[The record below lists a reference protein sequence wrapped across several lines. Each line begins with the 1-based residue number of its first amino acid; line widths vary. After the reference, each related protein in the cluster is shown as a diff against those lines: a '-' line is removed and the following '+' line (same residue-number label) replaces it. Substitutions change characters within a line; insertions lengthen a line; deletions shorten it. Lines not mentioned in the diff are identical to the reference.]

1 MPQRSHE
8 KALLAKRLAR
18 IATEMVDLVDSMDLD
33 ARDGEDMIFELA
45 DEFGRAALEG
55 FLARFDTPQAS
66 VMIDG
71 DEHYWIGRKPK
82 TYKSTRGEV
91 TVERNVY
98 RPRGV
103 HNGSQVCPLEL
114 RIGMVG
120 GQWTPNCANDMA
132 FLAARVPEREAA
144 EIGGRIGSLT
154 YSAPSFQR
162 VTRRLG
168 ERWEAGRDIYET
180 AVVEAEEIPVEA
192 TSVSVAVDRVSL
204 LMNED
209 DELNWRMAYCGCVTI
224 YDASGDPLKTWRYG
238 RLHGDA
244 PIVREQMLWDVDTL
258 LKKRPDLEL
267 IALSDG
273 ASEMCSIL
281 STDYPDAAR
290 LVDFYH
296 VVEKLSAAAR
306 AYFEDAAKASSVVSR
321 WRLQLLNDDQA
332 IDRIEWQIA
341 SWNATHIR
349 VGDTTPVH
357 NALTYIANHREQMR
371 YASIRERG
379 LPIGSGAV
387 ESTCKQLVAMR
398 MKRSGQRWKR
408 RGGQAILS
416 LRSLCL
422 SDRWDAA
429 MRLVLK
435 TYQAD
440 VTPVRRAA

>member
-1 MPQRSHE
+1 MS
-8 KALLAKRLAR
+8 
-18 IATEMVDLVDSMDLD
+18 DLVEALDLD
-33 ARDGEDMIFELA
+33 ASVGEERIFELA
-45 DEFGRAALEG
+45 DEFGRAALKG
-55 FLARFDTPQAS
+55 FLKRFDTPQPR

-71 DEHYWIGRKPK
+71 EEHYWIGRKPK
-82 TYKSTRGEV
+82 TYCSTRGEV

-103 HNGSQVCPLEL
+103 HNGSQACPLEL
-114 RIGMVG
+114 RAGMVG
-120 GQWTPNCANDMA
+120 GKWTPNCADDMA

-144 EIGGRIGSLT
+144 EIGGRVGSLS

-162 VTRRLG
+162 VTRWLG
-168 ERWEAGRDIYET
+168 ERWEADRDIYET
-180 AVVEAEEIPVEA
+180 AVVDAEEIPEEA
-192 TSVSVAVDRVSL
+192 TSVSVAIDRVSL

-209 DELNWRMAYCGCVTI
+209 DDLNWRMAYCGCVTI

-244 PIVREQMLWDVDTL
+244 HIVREQMVWDVETL
-258 LKKRPDLEL
+258 LTKRPDLVL

-273 ASEMCSIL
+273 APEMCSIL
-281 STDYPDAAR
+281 STDYPDAPR

-296 VVEKLSAAAR
+296 VIEKLSAAAR
-306 AYFEDAAKASSVVSR
+306 AYFEDAEKASKVVSR
-321 WRLQLLNDDQA
+321 WKLRLLNDDEA
-332 IDRIEWQIA
+332 IDQIGWQIA
-341 SWNATHIR
+341 SWNAAHIR

-371 YASIRERG
+371 YASLRERG

-429 MRLVLK
+429 MKLVLK
-435 TYQAD
+435 TYQAE
-440 VTPVRRAA
+440 VTPVPKAA